1 MSMRI
6 VRAQAPAG
14 QADEMARTW
23 EAFSPERLRAQPG
36 FRHAHVDIDRATG
49 ATATV
54 TVVDERPDDVLVAR
68 LLGEFRDMV
77 GTSGSG
83 EAPEVT
89 RDAVGAEG

>member
-14 QADEMARTW
+14 RADAMAQTW

-36 FRHAHVDIDRATG
+36 FSHVHVDIDRATG

-83 EAPEVT
+83 QTPEVT
-89 RDAVGAEG
+89 RDAVVAEG